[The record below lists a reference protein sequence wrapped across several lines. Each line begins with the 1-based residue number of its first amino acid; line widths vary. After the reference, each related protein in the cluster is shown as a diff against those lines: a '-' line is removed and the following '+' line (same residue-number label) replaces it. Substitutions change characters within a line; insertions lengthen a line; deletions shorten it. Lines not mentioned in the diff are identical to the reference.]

1 MIEFLIRKF
10 IKDYEKVNDKKVREK
25 YGVLSGILGIICN
38 LILFTVKLSTG
49 LLMNSIAVVSDA
61 FNNITDL
68 GSSVVTIFGAKLSTQ
83 PPDEGHPHGHGRY
96 EYIASLAVSFIIFG
110 VGLETL
116 RTSIEKI
123 INPEPIDFTLL
134 SGVILTFSILLK
146 LWMYSYNRYIG
157 EKIGS
162 SVNKATAH
170 DSLND
175 AIATFAVLVGS
186 IAGLYVSL
194 PVDGILGLIIS
205 VMIMYSGF
213 SNGKDSVNLLLGS
226 SPDPELIDKIKKLIL
241 ESDHIKGIHDLIVHD
256 YGPNKIMA
264 SVHAEVSSEAN
275 IVHIHSIIDGIEKK
289 IKKELNVDIVIHMD
303 PIESHE
309 RDEQKRN

>member
-1 MIEFLIRKF
+1 MIKFLIRKF
-10 IKDYEKVNDKKVREK
+10 IKDYERVSDKNVREK
-25 YGVLSGILGIICN
+25 YGVLSGVLGIICN
-38 LILFTVKLSTG
+38 LILFILKLSIG
-49 LLMNSIAVVSDA
+49 LIMNSIAVVSDA

-96 EYIASLAVSFIIFG
+96 EYIASLTVSFIIFG

-123 INPEPIDFTLL
+123 INPEPIEFNVL
-134 SGVILTFSILLK
+134 SGTILTFSILLK
-146 LWMYSYNRYIG
+146 LWMCSYNKYIG
-157 EKIGS
+157 EKIDS
-162 SVNKATAH
+162 SVNKATAQ

-186 IAGLYVSL
+186 VSGFYVNL

-205 VMIMYSGF
+205 ALIMYSGF
-213 SNGKDSVNLLLGS
+213 GTAKDSVNLLLGPC
-226 SPDPELIDKIKKLIL
+226 PDPELTDKIKKLIL
-241 ESDHIKGIHDLIVHD
+241 EDDNIKGIHELIVHD

-264 SVHAEVSSEAN
+264 SVHAEVSNKAN
-275 IVHIHSIIDGIEKK
+275 IVQIHSIIDGIEKK
-289 IKKELNVDIVIHMD
+289 IKEDLNVDIVIHMD
-303 PIESHE
+303 PIES
-309 RDEQKRN
+309 RVVDEEKRN